1 MNECCETEQAAN
13 GTCDK
18 TTAAPKAA
26 PTQSYTSEDQA
37 MRVKQFL
44 SFILSN
50 TYITP
55 EIGNQIPDL
64 KLAAD
69 SIFGHTSALLKERI

>member
-1 MNECCETEQAAN
+1 MNESCN
-13 GTCDK
+13 I
-18 TTAAPKAA
+18 
-26 PTQSYTSEDQA
+26 SEDASASNGAETLGKKPHTQTYTPEDQT

-55 EIGNQIPDL
+55 EIGAQIPDL

-69 SIFGHTSALLKERI
+69 SIFKHTSELLKARI